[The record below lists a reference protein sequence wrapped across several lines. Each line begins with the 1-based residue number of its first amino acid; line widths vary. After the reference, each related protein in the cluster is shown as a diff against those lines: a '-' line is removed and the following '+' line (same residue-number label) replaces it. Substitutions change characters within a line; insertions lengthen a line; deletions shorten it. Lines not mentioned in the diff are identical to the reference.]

1 MPTFLY
7 TARDD
12 AGQLINGTLAAAS
25 VDDAGRTLRAERKYP
40 VRIRPAAAGSSAGT
54 SAAGADAALTPRP
67 SGGIR
72 IARSELIHLSTQ
84 LSVMLETGVTLTE
97 ALDCIARQA
106 TAAPRFKAL
115 VGELSLSVQGGSDF
129 SAAISKHPR
138 SFPRLYVSLMRAA
151 EKSGTMSRML
161 LRATAYLRD
170 EQETLRRVK
179 GALTYPC
186 IMLAFAILTTAFLLA
201 FVLPRFAAI
210 YANKGAALPLPTRI
224 LMNASHVLVN
234 HWIAVCVTAA
244 ATVTFGIYFF
254 RSDAGRQA
262 WHYAQ
267 LRLPLLG
274 SMFRKL
280 HLSRGLRM
288 MGTLSASGVNLLDCV
303 ENTIDSCG
311 NAYYRRLWADVSNSI
326 QQGKPMSEPLG
337 QSDLVPGEV
346 AQMLHSGERSGKLAM
361 VMDQIA
367 SYTESDL
374 KEKIQEMTRY
384 IEPAMIIIMGCLIG
398 GVALALMLPVFTM
411 GRVVAS

>member
-12 AGQLINGTLAAAS
+12 AGQPVNGTLAAAS
-25 VDDAGRTLRAERKYP
+25 VEDVSRILRSERKYP
-40 VRIRPAAAGSSAGT
+40 IRVRPATSAAAGDVAM
-54 SAAGADAALTPRP
+54 TPRP
-67 SGGIR
+67 TGGIR
-72 IARSELIHLSTQ
+72 IARAELIHLSTQ

-106 TAAPRFKAL
+106 THPRFKAL
-115 VGELSLSVQGGSDF
+115 VSDLSLSVQGGSDF
-129 SAAISKHPR
+129 SLAISRHPR
-138 SFPRLYVSLMRAA
+138 SFPRLYISLMRAA

-161 LRATAYLRD
+161 LRATVYLRD

-186 IMLAFAILTTAFLLA
+186 IMLAFAVMTTVFLLA

-210 YANKGAALPLPTRI
+210 YANKGAALPVPTRI
-224 LMNASHVLVN
+224 LMNSSHVLVH
-234 HWIAVCVTAA
+234 HWVAVSFIVA
-244 ATVTFGIYFF
+244 ATTTFCIFFF
-254 RSDAGRQA
+254 RSDAGRKA
-262 WHYAQ
+262 WHYFQ
-267 LRLPLLG
+267 LRIPVLG

-303 ENTIDSCG
+303 ENTIDACG
-311 NAYYRRLWADVSNSI
+311 NVYYRRLWQDVSSSI
-326 QQGKPMSEPLG
+326 QQGKPMSEPIG
-337 QSDLVPGEV
+337 HSDLVPGEV

-367 SYTESDL
+367 TYTEADL
-374 KEKIQEMTRY
+374 KEKIMEMTRY
-384 IEPAMIIIMGCLIG
+384 IEPAMIVIMGGLIG